1 MISSSTAS
9 AVCTGRS
16 WSDPMAGMGMG
27 ISAPWETV
35 SVWEWK
41 SSCRRGNLDRSAE
54 TFSGLCL
61 LASIAK
67 SRKERERRGFS
78 GKKVSSCFG
87 C

>member
-1 MISSSTAS
+1 MISSSTTL
-9 AVCTGRS
+9 AVCTGQS

-27 ISAPWETV
+27 ISAPWEMV

-41 SSCRRGNLDRSAE
+41 SSCRRGNHDRSAE

-67 SRKERERRGFS
+67 SRKEREQRGFS
-78 GKKVSSCFG
+78 GKK
-87 C
+87 